1 MFIPLLFFSPNDVI
15 VLYIDI
21 NYYKTSW
28 KEITVHISTSNF
40 LSFCFEMYSDSN
52 I

>member
-1 MFIPLLFFSPNDVI
+1 MHFYWHTL
-15 VLYIDI
+15 
-21 NYYKTSW
+21 YYKTSW
-28 KEITVHISTSNF
+28 KEITVHILTSNF